1 MQAVFSGPLS
11 SKEEFE
17 KFVKWFSEYHVS
29 LKCQLFPRDFMWYN
43 EKDWLSTREE
53 IISWV
58 NASDEFDRSISFRL
72 AACHSASSA
81 AWYRTW
87 RVNDR
92 VTGSD
97 TSYSAEDPDTP
108 SP

>member
-1 MQAVFSGPLS
+1 MQAVFSRPLS

-58 NASDEFDRSISFRL
+58 NASDEFDLYVNGEGKDERYPMFHIVSPGWMMSKGISI
-72 AACHSASSA
+72 
-81 AWYRTW
+81 
-87 RVNDR
+87 
-92 VTGSD
+92 
-97 TSYSAEDPDTP
+97 EDLYVPIVEKMMQ
-108 SP
+108 

>member
-43 EKDWLSTREE
+43 EKDWLSTRE
-53 IISWV
+53 
-58 NASDEFDRSISFRL
+58 
-72 AACHSASSA
+72 
-81 AWYRTW
+81 
-87 RVNDR
+87 
-92 VTGSD
+92 
-97 TSYSAEDPDTP
+97 
-108 SP
+108 